1 MKIKSAELAH
11 VVGAAWQLPPGDL
24 PEVALAGRSN
34 VGKSTLLNKLMN
46 RKGLARTSGNPG
58 KTRTLNFYLVN
69 ELIHL
74 VDLPGYG
81 YAKVSRSERNQWQ
94 KLLEGFLKER
104 KSLNGVLLLV
114 DSRHEA
120 QRSDLQMADWL
131 THFDVPLVL
140 VATKVDKLSKN
151 QQAVQL
157 SRLSKAFKMRV
168 LPFSGITT
176 FGRDQIWQEI
186 LGMAGLTVEGEGE
199 EKQ

>member
-81 YAKVSRSERNQWQ
+81 YAKVSRWERLAWQ

-104 KSLNGVLLLV
+104 RSLNGVLLLV

-120 QRSDLQMADWL
+120 QKSDLQMAQWL
-131 THFDVPLVL
+131 QHFGTPMLL

-151 QQAVQL
+151 QQTVHL
-157 SRLSKAFKMRV
+157 SRLTKTFQMKV
-168 LPFSGITT
+168 LPFSGVSG
-176 FGRDQIWQEI
+176 FGRDQVWQEI
-186 LGMAGLTVEGEGE
+186 QAMAGLDNQGG